1 MQHAMPRL
9 FLDHFAATSF
19 AQERDGAVVGFLD
32 GFVSPT
38 QSETADIHFIG
49 VAPDHRGAGFA
60 SGLYASFFDA
70 ALADGR
76 TEVRCITS
84 PVNAASI
91 AFHTQLGFDLVPGDT
106 LVEGTSVHS
115 DYDGPGRDRVCFRKR
130 LTLTGAR
137 PSLDKHEHP

>member
-19 AQERDGAVVGFLD
+19 VQERDGAVGGVLVGF
-32 GFVSPT
+32 FSPT
-38 QSETADIHFIG
+38 QPETADIHFIG
-49 VAPDHRGAGFA
+49 VDPDHRGAGFA

-76 TEVRCITS
+76 SEVRCITS
-84 PVNAASI
+84 QMNAASI
-91 AFHTQLGFDLVPGDT
+91 AFHSRLGFDIVPSDR
-106 LVEGTSVHS
+106 LAANVPVHS
-115 DYDGPGRDRVCFRKR
+115 DYDGPGKDRVCFRKR